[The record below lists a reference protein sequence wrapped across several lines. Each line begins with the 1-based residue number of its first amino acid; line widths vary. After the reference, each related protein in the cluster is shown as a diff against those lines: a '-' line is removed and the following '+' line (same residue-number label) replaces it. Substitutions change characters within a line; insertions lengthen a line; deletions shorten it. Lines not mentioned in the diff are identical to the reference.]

1 MESVNLTRTLARNHH
16 AKNYKVCLVV
26 DFYREYVISARSS
39 DEAIEL
45 AEARLKQRHSSMS
58 QRGFVIGDVE
68 IVQVTEHE

>member
-1 MESVNLTRTLARNHH
+1 MSE
-16 AKNYKVCLVV
+16 KNYKVCLVV
-26 DFYREYVISARSS
+26 DFYLVHAVIREYVISARSS

-68 IVQVTEHE
+68 IVEVTEHE